1 MVETVY
7 GITSLSAEE
16 ATAEQLLA
24 YNRGHWEIENRL
36 HYVRDMTYDEDRSQV
51 RRGNLPHAMASLRNI
66 AVSLMRL
73 AGAQNISAATR
84 FLSRK
89 MERPLRLIG
98 ISA

>member
-1 MVETVY
+1 
-7 GITSLSAEE
+7 
-16 ATAEQLLA
+16 
-24 YNRGHWEIENRL
+24 
-36 HYVRDMTYDEDRSQV
+36 
-51 RRGNLPHAMASLRNI
+51 MASLRNI